1 MVSRALPPPFRSGRW
16 RAALV
21 GGAALLTLI
30 AGCGASS
37 SDGSEVTGG
46 PTTGAAPAAGG
57 GAADQTATSATP
69 SPSTPDGVRL
79 TGFDGGTVTLA
90 DYRGR
95 PLVVNFF
102 ASWCAPCVREM
113 PEVEQVHQAIGDQVA
128 FLGVNVRDRADDGRR
143 LAEQT
148 AVTFDLARDPRGDLL
163 AAVGGKAMPTT
174 AFIDRDGRVA
184 LVQSRAYTAESL
196 RAAIDETI
204 PPGPP
209 VSGPTV
215 SR

>member
-1 MVSRALPPPFRSGRW
+1 
-16 RAALV
+16 
-21 GGAALLTLI
+21 LI
-30 AGCGASS
+30 AGCGASP
-37 SDGSEVTGG
+37 SDRAEGADA
-46 PTTGAAPAAGG
+46 TTGAAPSGTSTVE
-57 GAADQTATSATP
+57 GAHPATSAA
-69 SPSTPDGVRL
+69 PSTPDGVRL

-113 PEVEQVHQAIGDQVA
+113 PEVEEVHQALGDQVA

-143 LAEQT
+143 LVEQT

-163 AAVGGKAMPTT
+163 AAVGGMAMPTT

-196 RAAIDETI
+196 RAAIDETF

-209 VSGPTV
+209 VS
-215 SR
+215 R